1 MNMNTKKITT
11 VGILCAMAMIIN
23 LLISF
28 PMVPAASFLR
38 YDPKDIVII
47 IGGYIYGPMTVV
59 VMSAITSILE
69 IMLKGGTWIDVLM
82 NMIST
87 CTFGCMACYVYK
99 KMPSRKGAIIGLA
112 AGTVLCVISML
123 IWNYI
128 VTPIYYQMPRSAVV
142 AILLPGILPFNVLK
156 CVMNAVVTMLL
167 YKPLVGAFRH
177 SGLVESSKHVYQTSK
192 GFILISA
199 FILVTIICIILA
211 FQGVL

>member
-47 IGGYIYGPMTVV
+47 IGGYIYGPWTVF
-59 VMSAITSILE
+59 VMSMITSLLE
-69 IMLKGGTWIDVLM
+69 LMLKGGTWIDVLM
-82 NMIST
+82 NVIAS

-99 KMPSRKGAIIGLA
+99 KMHNQKGAVIGLI
-112 AGTVLCVISML
+112 AGTVLCVIAML
-123 IWNYI
+123 VWNYI

-156 CVMNAVVTMLL
+156 CAINAVVTMMI
-167 YKPLVGAFRH
+167 YKPLVGILRH
-177 SGLVESSKHVYQTSK
+177 SGLVESSKHTYKASK
-192 GFILISA
+192 SFFLVTTFVLIS
-199 FILVTIICIILA
+199 VICIILA